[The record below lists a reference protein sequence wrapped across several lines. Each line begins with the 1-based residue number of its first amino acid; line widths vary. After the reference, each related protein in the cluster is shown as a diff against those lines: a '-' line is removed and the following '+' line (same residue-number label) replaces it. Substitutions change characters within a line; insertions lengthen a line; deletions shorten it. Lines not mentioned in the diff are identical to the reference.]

1 MAEVPDEGPSS
12 GCIHRYVPS
21 AQDPGAAG
29 GPAAL
34 QGPPKG
40 PHEQP
45 QNSSHRLLS
54 NPQLSHSRLGERRHT
69 TGRLLSPDGAVEHLV
84 LSILPILDG
93 LFSRIQ
99 KQCGMFVQIWRDFYF
114 PWRNEQR

>member
-12 GCIHRYVPS
+12 GCIQGYVPS

-34 QGPPKG
+34 QGAPKG

-45 QNSSHRLLS
+45 QNPSH
-54 NPQLSHSRLGERRHT
+54 
-69 TGRLLSPDGAVEHLV
+69 
-84 LSILPILDG
+84 
-93 LFSRIQ
+93 
-99 KQCGMFVQIWRDFYF
+99 
-114 PWRNEQR
+114 